1 MVHPVQQANEGG
13 NGGATMPRLSS
24 ASMRSTSSIS
34 SNEYPIQASTLG
46 RPSLVQ
52 NQPQM
57 YRQSSATPPSS
68 LGSRQSTPPSQYGV
82 MTRPSARPPSP
93 PLPPPPMQ
101 QQSLPQVINIFSI
114 FIKVL
119 KIESNILTILFWF
132 QQQQALQIMQQKYMQ
147 QQQQQQ
153 QQQNIYGRQ
162 NSAEVQV
169 RT

>member
-101 QQSLPQVINIFSI
+101 QQSLPQVINIFDTRCYFSDQHLCQQLFQNTTI
-114 FIKVL
+114 DFISFM
-119 KIESNILTILFWF
+119 KIYKNLF
-132 QQQQALQIMQQKYMQ
+132 
-147 QQQQQQ
+147 
-153 QQQNIYGRQ
+153 
-162 NSAEVQV
+162 
-169 RT
+169 

>member
-13 NGGATMPRLSS
+13 NSGATMPRLSS

-82 MTRPSARPPSP
+82 MTRPSARYFFLNSKPRDCTLS
-93 PLPPPPMQ
+93 
-101 QQSLPQVINIFSI
+101 
-114 FIKVL
+114 VL
-119 KIESNILTILFWF
+119 IDFCPVYSEFLTWSF
-132 QQQQALQIMQQKYMQ
+132 AY
-147 QQQQQQ
+147 
-153 QQQNIYGRQ
+153 
-162 NSAEVQV
+162 
-169 RT
+169 

>member
-1 MVHPVQQANEGG
+1 MVHPVQQPNEGG
-13 NGGATMPRLSS
+13 GGTGLATMPRLSS
-24 ASMRSTSSIS
+24 ASMRSTSSHS
-34 SNEYPIQASTLG
+34 SNEQYPMQASTLG

-93 PLPPPPMQ
+93 PLPPPPI
-101 QQSLPQVINIFSI
+101 QQSLPQ
-114 FIKVL
+114 
-119 KIESNILTILFWF
+119 
-132 QQQQALQIMQQKYMQ
+132 QQQQQQHQLMQQKYMQ

-153 QQQNIYGRQ
+153 NIYARQ

-169 RT
+169 RIF

>member
-101 QQSLPQVINIFSI
+101 QQSLPQVINIFSTGYFLSDQHLCSQLI
-114 FIKVL
+114 QNTTIDFISFM
-119 KIESNILTILFWF
+119 KIYKNCTEIPNTSFSR
-132 QQQQALQIMQQKYMQ
+132 
-147 QQQQQQ
+147 
-153 QQQNIYGRQ
+153 YGF
-162 NSAEVQV
+162 
-169 RT
+169 

>member
-1 MVHPVQQANEGG
+1 MVHPVQQPNEGG
-13 NGGATMPRLSS
+13 TGLATMPRLSS
-24 ASMRSTSSIS
+24 ASMRSTSSHS
-34 SNEYPIQASTLG
+34 SNEYPMQASTLG

-101 QQSLPQVINIFSI
+101 QSLPQ
-114 FIKVL
+114 
-119 KIESNILTILFWF
+119 
-132 QQQQALQIMQQKYMQ
+132 QQQQHQLLQQKYL
-147 QQQQQQ
+147 QQQQ
-153 QQQNIYGRQ
+153 QQQNIYARQ

-169 RT
+169 

>member
-1 MVHPVQQANEGG
+1 
-13 NGGATMPRLSS
+13 MPRLSS

-34 SNEYPIQASTLG
+34 SSEYPIQASTLG

-114 FIKVL
+114 FIKLL
-119 KIESNILTILFWF
+119 KNKSNILTGFFFGFSNNRHFKLCN
-132 QQQQALQIMQQKYMQ
+132 K
-147 QQQQQQ
+147 
-153 QQQNIYGRQ
+153 NICSSSNNN
-162 NSAEVQV
+162 NSNRIFMVDKIQLKF
-169 RT
+169 R

>member
-34 SNEYPIQASTLG
+34 SSEYPIQASTLG

-114 FIKVL
+114 FIKLL
-119 KIESNILTILFWF
+119 KNKSNILTGFFLVS
-132 QQQQALQIMQQKYMQ
+132 ATTGTSNYATK
-147 QQQQQQ
+147 
-153 QQQNIYGRQ
+153 IYAAAATTTTATEYLW
-162 NSAEVQV
+162 S
-169 RT
+169 TKFS